1 MQFDAEDI
9 IKRLGIES
17 LPADEQEE
25 IIDTLNERI
34 GASIS
39 MSLTE
44 QQINEYQAII
54 DGRQVVIDAWLDQN
68 LPNYKDTEV
77 YKEVL
82 AGFESDPE
90 KVPGDKVVAS
100 IAWVEKNVPN
110 KESIVAKA
118 IEDFS
123 RELSDSYGGQDVQS
137 K

>member
-17 LPADEQEE
+17 LSADEQEE

-77 YKEVL
+77 YKEVQ

-123 RELSDSYGGQDVQS
+123 RELSDSYGGQDV
-137 K
+137 